1 MNDNTVLKAIRD
13 IIVTGMVDDS
23 VLVVAKQQPQPQ
35 GVPSVPTIFFEKL
48 FDHRYGWPKTD
59 YVSINNLPPFAE
71 QVTQKYEMTMQI
83 SALSVQDPK
92 TPTQMTASDLVN
104 KVAMIF
110 TSRTM
115 IGQLLAQ
122 GISVLR
128 STEVRNLYFT
138 DDRDRQEAHP
148 SFDLVI
154 TYEKKAVTGNYGNVT
169 SFNPDGTHPV
179 L

>member
-1 MNDNTVLKAIRD
+1 MNDNVVFKAIRD
-13 IIVTGMVDDS
+13 IIITGMVDDN
-23 VLVVAKQQPQPQ
+23 VLVVAKQQPSPQ
-35 GVPSVPTIFFEKL
+35 GVPSGPTIFFEKL
-48 FDHRYGWPKTD
+48 FDHRYGWPKMD
-59 YVSINNLPPFAE
+59 YVSLNGLPPYAE
-71 QVTQKYEMTMQI
+71 QVTQKYEMTLQI

-92 TPTQMTASDLVN
+92 TPTQMTASDLVS

-122 GISVLR
+122 GLSVLR
-128 STEVRNLYFT
+128 STEVRNIYFT

-154 TYEKKAVTGNYGNVT
+154 TYEKKAVTGNYGQIT
-169 SFNPDGTHPV
+169 EFDPTGTTPV
-179 L
+179 